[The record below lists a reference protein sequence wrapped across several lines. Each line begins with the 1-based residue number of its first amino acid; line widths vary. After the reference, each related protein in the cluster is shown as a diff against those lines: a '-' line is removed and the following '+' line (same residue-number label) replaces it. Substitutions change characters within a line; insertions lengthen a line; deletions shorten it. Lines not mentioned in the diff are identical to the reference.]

1 MRIVVQANA
10 PHGQAEKEI
19 ARSGARSLVYSTKL
33 RATFKATKKPR
44 KAGKVFVVEDAKR
57 TGEIVR
63 LSLAARMAE
72 FSIRAT
78 LQRASI
84 RSTRSS
90 NPQRSRLVILWSERR
105 FLPGSYAA
113 RTRRDLS

>member
-1 MRIVVQANA
+1 
-10 PHGQAEKEI
+10 
-19 ARSGARSLVYSTKL
+19 
-33 RATFKATKKPR
+33 
-44 KAGKVFVVEDAKR
+44 
-57 TGEIVR
+57 
-63 LSLAARMAE
+63 MAE

-90 NPQRSRLVILWSERR
+90 NPQRSRLVILWSKRR